1 MKKESN
7 VQKTVQLAASTV
19 GTTTWR
25 NNTGAYR
32 TEDGHFIRYG
42 IPLTGGGSDLLGIT
56 PVVITADMV
65 GQTVGVFTALEIK
78 TKTGKARQ
86 NQLEFIDFVLS
97 KGGKAGIAR
106 SAEDAI
112 KIIRN

>member
-1 MKKESN
+1 MKESN
-7 VQKTVQLAASTV
+7 VQRMVQLAASEL

-32 TEDGHFIRYG
+32 TDDGQFIRYG

-65 GQTVGVFTALEIK
+65 GQTVGVFTAIEIK

-86 NQLEFIDFVLS
+86 NQLEFISFVLS

-112 KIIRN
+112 KIIQN

>member
-1 MKKESN
+1 MKESN
-7 VQKTVQLAASTV
+7 VQRLVQLAASQH

-32 TEDGHFIRYG
+32 TDDGQFVRYG

-56 PVVITADMV
+56 PVTITEDMV
-65 GQTVGVFTALEIK
+65 GQTVGVFTAIEIK

-86 NQLEFIDFVLS
+86 NQLEFIAFILS

-112 KIIRN
+112 KIIQN